1 VGKNGGQ
8 ERREGKGNK
17 MGRRIGKVKRK
28 KTGIKGI
35 DKFKLWQK
43 VKKHF

>member
-17 MGRRIGKVKRK
+17 TGRRIGKVKRK
-28 KTGIKGI
+28 KNWNKRYRQI
-35 DKFKLWQK
+35 
-43 VKKHF
+43 